1 MGAMRM
7 SDFYLA
13 ETLRLSEWVI
23 QNTNSNHKQNLRAK
37 RLIKRIMKFVNQT
50 GHTQSVMTY
59 IDEDRNRARL
69 FDDE

>member
-50 GHTQSVMTY
+50 GHTQSVNEY
-59 IDEDRNRARL
+59 IKQDKERAVLFED
-69 FDDE
+69 

>member
-1 MGAMRM
+1 MGAMIM

-37 RLIKRIMKFVNQT
+37 RLIKIIMKFVNQT
-50 GHTQSVMTY
+50 GHSHSVNEH
-59 IDEDRNRARL
+59 IKEDKERAVL
-69 FDDE
+69 FTD